1 MCFYRYAAVQ
11 KSEVWIDMGKRG
23 MDKISV
29 GDFVLFPAAFLYYEL
44 LFKWFG
50 GLGPGNVPALLFL
63 VPAAGGLAQAVYL
76 LLPGRKS
83 RFYYAAAV
91 LGGTAVVFL
100 VEYFTG
106 RAFQTFMTLDS
117 ILAGAG
123 DAAVGFGG
131 TIGKTVVR
139 GWYVVALFLLPVI
152 FLCLWKKRFV
162 FNGKPQSHAAVAALL
177 AAVFC
182 FFQGN
187 SVAVQNPVYQENYQ
201 FDLAARKFGLLTA
214 FRLETAHMLS
224 GAEEETMF
232 VTADTAV
239 LGEAVSGGE
248 AVCDGEEASERDV
261 TSVGETAAGKN
272 AYTGI
277 FKGKNLIMICAEAF
291 SPYAVSREL
300 MPALYRMMHQGFY
313 FSDYY
318 QPAWGGSTSTG
329 EYSMLLGL
337 IPVDG
342 VKSIRE
348 TVGHDLPLTIGNQLS
363 RQGYYS
369 AAYHNNSYT
378 YYSRDKTH
386 PNFGYSVFMG
396 MGNGMEEGVTDSW
409 PQSDLEMIDFTVP
422 QYIGQQPFNIYY
434 MTVSG
439 HCGYSFTGNAMS
451 RKNRDAVQQLNAP
464 DTVKAY
470 IASQL
475 ELEYAMESLISQLE
489 SAGILDDTVICLTAD
504 HYPYGLEK
512 GDTWGNDRNY
522 LPELYGCE
530 ESDID
535 KFVQDKNAW
544 ILWSGCLEEGGAL
557 ADLACEIRE
566 PTYSL
571 DILPTLS
578 NLFGVEYDSRL
589 LVGRDV
595 FSDEQPLVIWPDYS
609 WKTDRA
615 SYNAVNGKITGEV
628 SQDYVNTVKTNVK
641 NKFSLSR
648 VMLDSDSW
656 GGKSQGAE

>member
-1 MCFYRYAAVQ
+1 
-11 KSEVWIDMGKRG
+11 MGKRG
-23 MDKISV
+23 MEKISV
-29 GDFVLFPAAFLYYEL
+29 RDFVLFPAAFLYYEL

-50 GLGPGNVPALLFL
+50 GMGPGNVPALLFL
-63 VPAAGGLAQAVYL
+63 VPAAGGLAQTVYL

-100 VEYFTG
+100 AEYFVG
-106 RAFQTFMTLDS
+106 RAFQTFMPFDS
-117 ILAGAG
+117 LLAGAG
-123 DAAVGFGG
+123 DAAGDFGG
-131 TIGKTVVR
+131 IIGKTLIR
-139 GWYVVALFLLPVI
+139 GWYVIALFFLPVAG
-152 FLCLWKKRFV
+152 LCLWKKQLV
-162 FNGKPQSHAAVAALL
+162 FNGKPKSNAAALILL
-177 AAVFC
+177 ASIFC
-182 FFQGN
+182 FVPGN
-187 SVAVQNPVYQENYQ
+187 YAAAENPAYGENYQ
-201 FDLAARKFGLLTA
+201 FDLAARKFGLLAA

-224 GAEEETMF
+224 GADEETMF
-232 VTADTAV
+232 LTTDTAV
-239 LGEAVSGGE
+239 SGEAVTGG
-248 AVCDGEEASERDV
+248 DV
-261 TSVGETAAGKN
+261 TSGGDVISGGETAAGKN

-300 MPALYRMMHQGFY
+300 TPALYRMMHQGFY

-329 EYSMLLGL
+329 EYSMLLGM

-348 TVGHDLPLTIGNQLS
+348 TAGHDLPLTIGNQLS
-363 RQGYYS
+363 RLGYYS
-369 AAYHNNSYT
+369 AAWHNNSYT

-409 PQSDLEMIDFTVP
+409 PQSDLEMINFTVP
-422 QYIGQQPFNIYY
+422 RYIGQQPFNIYY

-451 RKNRDAVQQLNAP
+451 RKNREAVQQLEAS

-489 SAGILDDTVICLTAD
+489 NAGILDDTVICLTAD
-504 HYPYGLEK
+504 HYPYGLEE

-530 ESDID
+530 ESEID

-544 ILWSGCLEEGGAL
+544 ILWSGCLEEGGESAG
-557 ADLACEIRE
+557 LACEIRE

-578 NLFGVEYDSRL
+578 NLFGVEYDPRL

-628 SQDYVNTVKTNVK
+628 SKNYVNTVKINVK

-648 VMLDSDSW
+648 AMLDSDSW
-656 GGKSQGAE
+656 GGKSQGEE

>member
-1 MCFYRYAAVQ
+1 M
-11 KSEVWIDMGKRG
+11 E
-23 MDKISV
+23 KISV

-50 GLGPGNVPALLFL
+50 DLGSGNVPALFFL
-63 VPAAGGLAQAVYL
+63 VLAAGGLTQAVYL
-76 LLPGRKS
+76 LLPGKKI

-91 LGGTAVVFL
+91 LGGTAVLFL
-100 VEYFTG
+100 AECFVG
-106 RAFQTFMTLDS
+106 RAFQTFMPFDS
-117 ILAGAG
+117 LLSGAG
-123 DAAVGFGG
+123 DAAGDFGG
-131 TIGKTVVR
+131 TIGKTLIQ
-139 GWYVVALFLLPVI
+139 GWYVIALFFLPVTS
-152 FLCLWKKRFV
+152 LCLWKKRLV
-162 FNGKPQSHAAVAALL
+162 FKGKPMSNAAALMLL
-177 AAVFC
+177 AAIFC
-182 FFQGN
+182 FVPGN
-187 SVAVQNPVYQENYQ
+187 YAAAENPAYGENYQ

-224 GAEEETMF
+224 EAEEETVF

-239 LGEAVSGGE
+239 LGEEVSEGE
-248 AVCDGEEASERDV
+248 AMSDGEEASGGGAASGGKAASGREAASDGEIA
-261 TSVGETAAGKN
+261 TGGETASGKN
-272 AYTGI
+272 VYTGI

-291 SPYAVSREL
+291 SPYVVSREL
-300 MPALYRMMHQGFY
+300 MPALYRMMYQGFY

-329 EYSMLLGL
+329 EYSMLLGM

-348 TVGHDLPLTIGNQLS
+348 TEGHNLYLTMGNQLS
-363 RQGYYS
+363 HFGYYS

-396 MGNGMEEGVTDSW
+396 MGNGMEKGVTDSW

-422 QYIGQQPFNIYY
+422 QYIGHQPFNIYY

-451 RKNRDAVQQLNAP
+451 RKNRDAVQQLDAS

-470 IASQL
+470 SASQL
-475 ELEYAMESLISQLE
+475 ELEYAMESLISRLE
-489 SAGILDDTVICLTAD
+489 NAGILDDTVICLTAD
-504 HYPYGLEK
+504 HYPYGLEE

-522 LPELYGCE
+522 LPELYGCD
-530 ESDID
+530 ESEID

-544 ILWSGCLEEGGAL
+544 ILWSGCLEEGGEL
-557 ADLACEIRE
+557 ADMAREIRE

-578 NLFGVEYDSRL
+578 NLFGVEYDSCL

-595 FSDEQPLVIWPDYS
+595 FSDTQPLVIWPDYS

-628 SQDYVNTVKTNVK
+628 SQDYVNTVKNNVK

-648 VMLDSDSW
+648 AMLDSDSW
-656 GGKSQGAE
+656 GGKSQGEE